1 MRRLIFPAS
10 LLLSACATTNEVP
23 PELQAIE
30 DFIAVSEL
38 PEVTRIRTDRRETY
52 EELDTNRYVIFK
64 TRRQYYLIEF
74 RRNCWELRED
84 FSTVNAQSMIDRR
97 VDDNN
102 FYPRSD
108 TIRGCP
114 TGRAYQLN
122 EGQVEELR
130 NLGDAP
136 SGG

>member
-1 MRRLIFPAS
+1 M
-10 LLLSACATTNEVP
+10 
-23 PELQAIE
+23 
-30 DFIAVSEL
+30 
-38 PEVTRIRTDRRETY
+38 TRIRTDRRETY

-64 TRRQYYLIEF
+64 TRRQYYLVEF

-84 FSTVNAQSMIDRR
+84 FSAVNAASMVDRR
-97 VDDNN
+97 VDDNT
-102 FYPRSD
+102 FYPGSD

-114 TGRAYQLN
+114 TGSAYQLN

-130 NLGDAP
+130 NIGDAP